1 MVAEQILIAANPKSG
16 SSSRKELVGQLRD
29 ALIDGGFSVQICE
42 SLDDIQQLASQF
54 RAANQLRCVISAGGD
69 GTVAAVANRI
79 AADIPLLIFPLG
91 TENLLSKHFGLNTD
105 IADVRAKVANYRT
118 ITMDVGAANGKM
130 FLVMASC
137 GFDATVVDR
146 MHAIRKGHIN
156 RFSYAWPILGA
167 LREYRFPMLQTRSDQ
182 QQESATSLPETHS
195 SAWLFVFNV
204 PRYAARLQFC
214 PQADPIDG
222 LLDICAFKRP
232 GVLSGMRYVTN
243 LWFGNHQRLED
254 FKHWRTSGLT
264 IHCDES
270 EIVPYQLDGDP
281 GGILPLRIDVL
292 PKRLRLVV

>member
-118 ITMDVGAANGKM
+118 I
-130 FLVMASC
+130 
-137 GFDATVVDR
+137 TVVDR